1 MASAQNFRAAFNG
14 FNREDVVHY
23 IEYLNS
29 KHTASVNLLKS
40 DNQTLADE
48 LEALRAKPD
57 LTEECTQLQQENQAL
72 TAQVE
77 ELTAQIEALTAQ
89 IEALTAQIEALTAQ
103 LEEAQQFTPLADEEL
118 EAYRRAEKAERTARE
133 RARQIYCQATGA
145 LADATT
151 QVDDAAEHFKILS
164 QRISEQ
170 LSELQ
175 TTVDHSK
182 NALQGAA
189 ATLYT
194 IRPTEGENL

>member
-77 ELTAQIEALTAQ
+77 E
-89 IEALTAQIEALTAQ
+89 LTAQIEALTAQ

-194 IRPTEGENL
+194 IRPTENENQ

>member
-1 MASAQNFRAAFNG
+1 MASVQNFRSAFNG

-29 KHTASVNLLKS
+29 KHTGALNQLKS

-48 LEALRAKPD
+48 LESLRDKPD
-57 LTEECTQLQQENQAL
+57 LTAECETLREENQTLSAQVAEL
-72 TAQVE
+72 TAKIE
-77 ELTAQIEALTAQ
+77 ELTV
-89 IEALTAQIEALTAQ
+89 Q

-151 QVDDAAEHFKILS
+151 QVDDAADHFKILS

-170 LSELQ
+170 LVELQ
-175 TTVDHSK
+175 ATVDKSK

-189 ATLYT
+189 ATMYT
-194 IRPTEGENL
+194 IRPVDGENL

>member
-1 MASAQNFRAAFNG
+1 MASAQNFRSAFNG

-29 KHTASVNLLKS
+29 KHTGALNQLKS
-40 DNQTLADE
+40 DNQTLAEE

-57 LTEECTQLQQENQAL
+57 LTEECAQLREENQELHTQVAEL
-72 TAQVE
+72 SAQIE
-77 ELTAQIEALTAQ
+77 ELTK
-89 IEALTAQIEALTAQ
+89 Q
-103 LEEAQQFTPLADEEL
+103 LAEAQQVKPLTDDEL

-164 QRISEQ
+164 QRISDH

-175 TTVDHSK
+175 ATVDRSK

-189 ATLYT
+189 ATMYT
-194 IRPTEGENL
+194 IRPTENEKL

>member
-1 MASAQNFRAAFNG
+1 MASAQNFRSAFNG

-23 IEYLNS
+23 IEYLNT
-29 KHTASVNLLKS
+29 KHTGALNQLKAE
-40 DNQTLADE
+40 NQTLTEE

-57 LTEECTQLQQENQAL
+57 LSEEYAQLQAEKEALQEQCASL
-72 TAQVE
+72 AAQVE
-77 ELTAQIEALTAQ
+77 ALNR
-89 IEALTAQIEALTAQ
+89 Q
-103 LEEAQQFTPLADEEL
+103 LEEAQQSAPLADEEL

-151 QVDDAAEHFKILS
+151 QVDDAAEHFKLLS
-164 QRISEQ
+164 QRISGQ

-175 TTVDHSK
+175 ATVEKSK

-189 ATLYT
+189 ATMYT
-194 IRPTEGENL
+194 ICPTENENL

>member
-1 MASAQNFRAAFNG
+1 MKYKPEFP
-14 FNREDVVHY
+14 
-23 IEYLNS
+23 
-29 KHTASVNLLKS
+29 TA
-40 DNQTLADE
+40 
-48 LEALRAKPD
+48 
-57 LTEECTQLQQENQAL
+57 LTEQ
-72 TAQVE
+72 
-77 ELTAQIEALTAQ
+77 
-89 IEALTAQIEALTAQ
+89 
-103 LEEAQQFTPLADEEL
+103 EL

-175 TTVDHSK
+175 ATVDRSK

-189 ATLYT
+189 ATMYT
-194 IRPTEGENL
+194 IRPTENENL

>member
-1 MASAQNFRAAFNG
+1 MASAQNFRTSFNG

-29 KHTASVNLLKS
+29 KHNTALNQLKAE
-40 DNQTLADE
+40 NQTLADE
-48 LEALRAKPD
+48 LAELRIKPD
-57 LTEECTQLQQENQAL
+57 LTEEYAQLQEENQAL
-72 TAQVE
+72 AAQVE
-77 ELTAQIEALTAQ
+77 ELTK
-89 IEALTAQIEALTAQ
+89 Q

-145 LADATT
+145 LSDATA

-164 QRISEQ
+164 QRIGEQ

-175 TTVDHSK
+175 ATVERSK

-189 ATLYT
+189 ATMYT
-194 IRPTEGENL
+194 IRPTESENQ

>member
-29 KHTASVNLLKS
+29 KHTGALNQLKS
-40 DNQTLADE
+40 DNQTLTGE
-48 LEALRAKPD
+48 LEALRSKPD
-57 LTEECTQLQQENQAL
+57 MAEECAQLREENQEL
-72 TAQVE
+72 HAQVE
-77 ELTAQIEALTAQ
+77 ELTAQIEELTK
-89 IEALTAQIEALTAQ
+89 Q

-175 TTVDHSK
+175 ATVDRSK

-189 ATLYT
+189 ATMYT
-194 IRPTEGENL
+194 IRPTENENQ

>member
-1 MASAQNFRAAFNG
+1 MASAQNFRPAFNG

-29 KHTASVNLLKS
+29 KHTSTVNQLKS
-40 DNQTLADE
+40 ENQALADE
-48 LEALRAKPD
+48 VEALRATPD
-57 LTEECTQLQQENQAL
+57 LTEEYAQLQTENEAL
-72 TAQVE
+72 QQQCQDLAAE
-77 ELTAQIEALTAQ
+77 IEALK
-89 IEALTAQIEALTAQ
+89 LQ

-164 QRISEQ
+164 QRITEQ
-170 LSELQ
+170 LGELQ
-175 TTVDHSK
+175 ATVDRSK

-189 ATLYT
+189 ATMYT

>member
-1 MASAQNFRAAFNG
+1 MASVQNFRSAFNG

-29 KHTASVNLLKS
+29 KHTGALNQLKS
-40 DNQTLADE
+40 DNQTLVDE
-48 LEALRAKPD
+48 LDALREKPD
-57 LTEECTQLQQENQAL
+57 FSEECAQLRDENQELHAQVAEL
-72 TAQVE
+72 TAKIE
-77 ELTAQIEALTAQ
+77 ELTQ
-89 IEALTAQIEALTAQ
+89 Q
-103 LEEAQQFTPLADEEL
+103 LDEAQQFTPLADEEL

-175 TTVDHSK
+175 ATVDRSK

-189 ATLYT
+189 ATMYT
-194 IRPTEGENL
+194 IRPTENENL

>member
-1 MASAQNFRAAFNG
+1 MASAQNFRSAFNG

-29 KHTASVNLLKS
+29 KHTGALNQLKS

-48 LEALRAKPD
+48 LDALRAKPD
-57 LTEECTQLQQENQAL
+57 MSEECAQLREENQEL
-72 TAQVE
+72 HTQVAELSAKIE
-77 ELTAQIEALTAQ
+77 ELTQ
-89 IEALTAQIEALTAQ
+89 Q

-145 LADATT
+145 LADATA

-164 QRISEQ
+164 QRIGEQ

-175 TTVDHSK
+175 ATVDKSK

-189 ATLYT
+189 ATMYT
-194 IRPTEGENL
+194 IRPAESENL

>member
-29 KHTASVNLLKS
+29 KHNTALNQLKAE
-40 DNQTLADE
+40 NQTLADE
-48 LEALRAKPD
+48 LAALRVKPD
-57 LTEECTQLQQENQAL
+57 LTEEYAQLQEENQAL
-72 TAQVE
+72 AAQVE
-77 ELTAQIEALTAQ
+77 ELTK
-89 IEALTAQIEALTAQ
+89 Q

-118 EAYRRAEKAERTARE
+118 EAYRRAEKAERAAKE

-175 TTVDHSK
+175 ATVDRSK

-189 ATLYT
+189 ATMYT
-194 IRPTEGENL
+194 IRPTENENQ

>member
-1 MASAQNFRAAFNG
+1 MASVQNFRSAFNG

-29 KHTASVNLLKS
+29 KHTGALNQLKS

-48 LEALRAKPD
+48 LDALREKPD
-57 LTEECTQLQQENQAL
+57 FSKECAQLRDENQELHAQVAEL
-72 TAQVE
+72 TAKIE
-77 ELTAQIEALTAQ
+77 ELTQ
-89 IEALTAQIEALTAQ
+89 Q

-175 TTVDHSK
+175 ATVDRSK

-189 ATLYT
+189 ATMYT
-194 IRPTEGENL
+194 IRPTENENL

>member
-1 MASAQNFRAAFNG
+1 MASAQNFRSAFNG

-23 IEYLNS
+23 IEYLNA
-29 KHTASVNLLKS
+29 KHTGALNQLKS
-40 DNQTLADE
+40 ENQILADE
-48 LEALRAKPD
+48 LEALRKKPD
-57 LTEECTQLQQENQAL
+57 LTGECAQLREENQVL
-72 TAQVE
+72 QAQVE
-77 ELTAQIEALTAQ
+77 SLTAQIEELTK
-89 IEALTAQIEALTAQ
+89 Q

-164 QRISEQ
+164 QRISDQ
-170 LSELQ
+170 LGELQ
-175 TTVDHSK
+175 ATVERSK

-189 ATLYT
+189 ATMYT
-194 IRPTEGENL
+194 IRPADTENL

>member
-1 MASAQNFRAAFNG
+1 MASVQNFRTAFNG

-23 IEYLNS
+23 IEYLNT
-29 KHTASVNLLKS
+29 KHTSTVNQLKS
-40 DNQTLADE
+40 DNQALADE
-48 LEALRAKPD
+48 LEALRATPD
-57 LTEECTQLQQENQAL
+57 LTDECTQLREENQELLQQVEAL

-77 ELTAQIEALTAQ
+77 ELTK
-89 IEALTAQIEALTAQ
+89 Q
-103 LEEAQQFTPLADEEL
+103 LEDAQQFTPLADEEL

-164 QRISEQ
+164 QRIGEQ

-175 TTVDHSK
+175 ASVERSK

-189 ATLYT
+189 ATMYT
-194 IRPTEGENL
+194 IRPTENENQ